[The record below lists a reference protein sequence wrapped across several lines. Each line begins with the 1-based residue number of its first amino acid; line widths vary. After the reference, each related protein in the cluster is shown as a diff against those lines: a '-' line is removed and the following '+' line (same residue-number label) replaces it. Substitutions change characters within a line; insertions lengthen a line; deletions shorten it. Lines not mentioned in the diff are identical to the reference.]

1 MESTNKSELIFFSN
15 KCVAYKMKTYDL
27 ADAKVSTMGEYL
39 PGILGLEEDEKI
51 VYTVVTTDYDGE
63 MLFTFEN
70 GKMAKVALSN
80 YETKTNRKKL
90 IGAYG
95 NKSPI
100 CDIRLLDEDKD
111 VVLMSDNNRVL
122 LVNTEKIPLKATKST
137 QGIQVI
143 TLRKKDAKVVKVVDK
158 EQCTVEDIEHY
169 RPKNIPAAGG
179 ILRGEDNQISLI

>member
-1 MESTNKSELIFFSN
+1 
-15 KCVAYKMKTYDL
+15 MKTYDL

-51 VYTVVTTDYDGE
+51 VYTVVTTDYSGN

-90 IGAYG
+90 VGAYG

-100 CDIRLLDEDKD
+100 CDIRLLNEDID

-122 LVNTEKIPLKATKST
+122 CLSTEKIPLKATKST
-137 QGIQVI
+137 QGVQAMA
-143 TLRKKDAKVVKVVDK
+143 LRKKDAKVTRVSDALSSGL
-158 EQCTVEDIEHY
+158 EDVERY
-169 RPKNIPAAGG
+169 RTKNIPAAGSG
-179 ILRGEDNQISLI
+179 LKKEDTQLSLI

>member
-1 MESTNKSELIFFSN
+1 
-15 KCVAYKMKTYDL
+15 
-27 ADAKVSTMGEYL
+27 MGEYL

-51 VYTVVTTDYDGE
+51 VYTVVTINSYKGRNAVW
-63 MLFTFEN
+63 LKSS
-70 GKMAKVALSN
+70 KMAKVALSN

>member
-1 MESTNKSELIFFSN
+1 M
-15 KCVAYKMKTYDL
+15 
-27 ADAKVSTMGEYL
+27 
-39 PGILGLEEDEKI
+39 
-51 VYTVVTTDYDGE
+51 
-63 MLFTFEN
+63 
-70 GKMAKVALSN
+70 
-80 YETKTNRKKL
+80 
-90 IGAYG
+90 
-95 NKSPI
+95 
-100 CDIRLLDEDKD
+100 
-111 VVLMSDNNRVL
+111 L